1 MKYKL
6 YKVVALMEMGEEP
19 PVIFDFNLPGV
30 DESSVGMTLS
40 KMESIRKVISV
51 EETDEPASDVYE
63 GGTF

>member
-30 DESSVGMTLS
+30 DENSVGQTLS

-51 EETDEPASDVYE
+51 EETDEEVPMEYK
-63 GGTF
+63 G